1 METSETLNTAA
12 STIYNKHL
20 LELELLKLSKAKK
33 LLKHFYNGVLFKTC
47 AQYVREFSPGF
58 SQLRSMLAYCEM

>member
-20 LELELLKLSKAKK
+20 LELELLKLSKEEK
-33 LLKHFYNGVLFKTC
+33 LLKHFYNGVVFKTC
-47 AQYVREFSPGF
+47 AQ
-58 SQLRSMLAYCEM
+58 